1 MRFTVTRISKTNK
14 EHKPSL
20 LTSMLLIVISALVVS
35 ISLTVILF
43 SLMGRVVYGRVLAN
57 EMRSQARALAETTAG
72 LFDGSVSP
80 DNIRMMI
87 RSSDTTVLVLDERKE
102 PVLFSEPRGD
112 EKKPDNGFPEGGD
125 PPPEMPAPGPGG
137 EQGMQPGD
145 ADKLNSYFEYCSGI
159 YDKVMQAEKYSEYT
173 DYPSNLGVIV
183 ALPVEGS
190 SGAKTGA
197 VFLIKPV
204 NDIAETSK
212 SLLIVL
218 VMSAVIV
225 ALLLVF
231 PIYLI
236 SKRLT
241 NPVKKLNRIAGAFA
255 DGDLTGRVEPDGSRE
270 IGELGETF
278 NELAD
283 NLERNISELTIER
296 NRLSAVLD
304 GLSEGLVA
312 FDSEGSI
319 IKNNSSAAVL
329 LGGGPDSDIEELASF
344 PTVLEA
350 ARTAMDTGISCID
363 AVNCGDRVIRV
374 SAAPVDEAGG
384 QAVGSVALLMDMTEA
399 ERLEQTRRD
408 YVANVSHEL
417 RTPLA
422 SIRGI
427 ADMLNDG
434 LVKTEEDKQRYY
446 GYILKESIRLS
457 TLINDL
463 LELSRLQSGGVALKL
478 RRVELYEL
486 IADAAERMSE
496 PAQARGMTVDL
507 RVPEGKYL
515 AYSNPDRLEQ
525 VLVSLTDNAV
535 KHGMPGGD
543 IAISMEELEH
553 KWSISVANPTDI
565 EEKDLEHIFER
576 FYKADTSHSGEGTG
590 LGLAITEEVLH
601 LMGES
606 ISAECRDGNITFTFT
621 VSKYE

>member
-1 MRFTVTRISKTNK
+1 MRFTVTKISKTNK

-43 SLMGRVVYGRVLAN
+43 SLMGRKLYVRLLAN
-57 EMRSQARALAETTAG
+57 EMRSQVRTLAETTAG
-72 LFDGSVSP
+72 LFDGSVSS
-80 DNIRMMI
+80 DSIRMMI
-87 RSSDTTVLVLDERKE
+87 RSSDTTVIVLDERKE
-102 PVLFSEPRGD
+102 PLIFSEPRRD
-112 EKKPDNGFPEGGD
+112 EKKPDNGFPEGD
-125 PPPEMPAPGPGG
+125 PPPELPGFGPGG
-137 EQGMQPGD
+137 EQGMQPVEE
-145 ADKLNSYFEYCSGI
+145 DKLKSYFEYCGRV

-173 DYPSNLGVIV
+173 DSPSDLGVIV
-183 ALPVEGS
+183 ALPVEDA
-190 SGAKTGA
+190 SGAKVGA
-197 VFLIKPV
+197 VYLIKPV

-212 SLLIVL
+212 SVLILRVI
-218 VMSAVIV
+218 AGVIV
-225 ALLLVF
+225 ALLLIL
-231 PIYLI
+231 PIYFI
-236 SKRLT
+236 SRSLASPL
-241 NPVKKLNRIAGAFA
+241 NKLNRIAGAYSE
-255 DGDLTGRVEPDGSRE
+255 GDLSGRVEPGGTRE

-296 NRLSAVLD
+296 NRLTAVLE

-312 FDSEGSI
+312 FDSEGNRL
-319 IKNNSSAAVL
+319 KNNTSAAIL
-329 LGGGPDSDIEELASF
+329 LGGGQDSNIEELAAY
-344 PTVLEA
+344 PTVIEA
-350 ARTAMDTGISCID
+350 AKTAMDTGVSCID

-434 LVKTEEDKQRYY
+434 LVKNEEDKQRYY

-486 IADAAERMSE
+486 IADAADRMIE
-496 PAQARGMTVDL
+496 PASARGMTVDL
-507 RVPEGKYL
+507 RVPEGKYP
-515 AYSNPDRLEQ
+515 AYTNPDRLEQ

-535 KHGMPGGD
+535 KHGAPGGD
-543 IAISMEELEH
+543 ITISMEEQEH
-553 KWSISVANPTDI
+553 KWSISVSNPADI
-565 EEKDLEHIFER
+565 EEKDLEHLFER

-590 LGLAITEEVLH
+590 LGLAITEEILH

-606 ISAECRDGNITFTFT
+606 ISAEYRDGCITFTFT